1 MSVSIPRARARPAPR
16 VRPMAGPRINCV
28 APGSPTRTRSSKEIE
43 RFSRLIRTGKSSAL
57 AAALIATVALAGPA
71 WAFPQPKYP
80 ATLPAAAPSQTP
92 GPTAAPARARP
103 AAEKPAAP
111 SGSWS
116 VYVVQRGDT
125 LTGVGRRFGQT
136 LRTLTDLNEL
146 DPKVPLRAGVRIKLP
161 PGAADSGK
169 DPYASGPTPFALG
182 ETARAATPETSRPQT
197 PKPETPRPETPKS
210 SRVTEAA
217 LEPAPT
223 SAPATPAPGDLPAER
238 PPAREASQAQV
249 QAQVQAQP
257 EAPAAASS
265 SQEQKPVQAE
275 AAVSDAAAA
284 GRGRFVWPIRGQ
296 IVMGFGPLAQGQRND
311 GINIAADRGADVK
324 AAADGVVV
332 YAGSEV
338 KGYGNTVLI
347 MHPGG
352 WDTVYTHLDKIEVGN
367 RGFHVKQGEVIG
379 TVGST
384 GDVDQPQ
391 LHFETRFSA
400 DARHK
405 YNPIDPLS
413 VLPQ

>member
-1 MSVSIPRARARPAPR
+1 MSVSIPRAG
-16 VRPMAGPRINCV
+16 V
-28 APGSPTRTRSSKEIE
+28 
-43 RFSRLIRTGKSSAL
+43 L
-57 AAALIATVALAGPA
+57 AAGLIASVALAGPA

-80 ATLPAAAPSQTP
+80 ASLPPAAPPQATDPATAPV
-92 GPTAAPARARP
+92 RARP
-103 AAEKPAAP
+103 EAAKPEAP

-146 DPKVPLRAGVRIKLP
+146 DPKVPLRAGARIKLP

-169 DPYASGPTPFALG
+169 DPYASGPTPLALG
-182 ETARAATPETSRPQT
+182 EMARAASPETHRPET
-197 PKPETPRPETPKS
+197 HRPETPRPT
-210 SRVTEAA
+210 RVTEAA
-217 LEPAPT
+217 LAPAPT
-223 SAPATPAPGDLPAER
+223 SAPPTPAPHELAAER
-238 PPAREASQAQV
+238 PPVREAQAQAQV
-249 QAQVQAQP
+249 PAQP
-257 EAPAAASS
+257 EAPTAPTSS
-265 SQEQKPVQAE
+265 EDQKPVLADG
-275 AAVSDAAAA
+275 AVSDAVVS

-296 IVMGFGPLAQGQRND
+296 IVLGFGPLAQGQRND
-311 GINIAADRGADVK
+311 GINIAADRGADVR

-347 MHPGG
+347 MHSGG

-367 RGFHVKQGEVIG
+367 RGFHVKQGQVIG

-405 YNPIDPLS
+405 YNPIDPVS